1 MTTHSAVNT
10 TGELT
15 GELRA
20 DAGDLSLDFSRLDR
34 GVRKRLRQLCELDN
48 HHAPLALLCDYLL
61 VAASVYLCVGLSYWF
76 YPVSIILIGS
86 TQRAFVNLLH
96 ESSHKVLTKNQRL
109 NVTLGTFFSGY
120 LVLHMYNPYRNSH
133 IGFHHRYLGDPEKD
147 PDYNFHVGVGIY
159 DHRTSDKKFFLKNI
173 ALATFGM
180 RTPEYVNYVIR
191 DRILFNP
198 KDVAVSMPVSLTT
211 ERVVLLLQWAG
222 IFGLC
227 AWQGWLLELL
237 LFWLV
242 PLFTTAIAIGWLS
255 ELAEHYPLPESENKQ
270 ILMTRN
276 RHGWAIE
283 RFLLGRHNDNY
294 HLVHHLNTGVP
305 FWNMKRAHQV
315 LLEDSAYARWDGL
328 WAGILTR
335 SRGRENQET
344 LISYAEKYR
353 AWRRNGGDP
362 AEIDS
367 GGTFAE
373 AAALA
378 RVVTAA

>member
-1 MTTHSAVNT
+1 MTTHSAANA
-10 TGELT
+10 TGEE
-15 GELRA
+15 GPEA
-20 DAGDLSLDFSRLDR
+20 EDLSLDFGRLDR
-34 GVRKRLRQLCELDN
+34 GVRKRLKQLCELDN
-48 HHAPLALLCDYLL
+48 HHAPLALLWDYLL
-61 VAASVYLCVGLSYWF
+61 VAASVYLCVGVSYWF

-96 ESSHKVLTKNQRL
+96 ESSHKVLAKNQRL

-237 LFWLV
+237 LFWIV

-335 SRGRENQET
+335 SRGRGNQET